1 MTQQQQTPPQ
11 TPPQTRREQ
20 SISLDAD
27 LIADARERGAA
38 QQLSAAQQLEQ
49 WARLGRALDD
59 NPDLPVAFV
68 KKCLQA
74 DRSLMQGNLTAL
86 LSQAQARRR

>member
-1 MTQQQQTPPQ
+1 MSDRQTQQRQ
-11 TPPQTRREQ
+11 RREQ

-27 LIADARERGAA
+27 LIADAGERGAA

-68 KKCLQA
+68 KKCLQT

-86 LSQAQARRR
+86 LAQAQARRR